1 MLRRPGMFAAVLAL
15 LSLLTGSAAWAQ
27 GRVVTGRVT
36 AQEDGSALPGVSVVV
51 KGTTTGTA
59 TDGSGNYS
67 LTVPGNETV
76 LVYSFIGY
84 VSQEAIVGSRTSVDV
99 VMAPDVTALSE
110 VVVVGYGT
118 QKKEDLTGAVTAIS
132 AKDFNPGQI
141 TTPDQLITGKV
152 AGVQIT
158 SAGGAP
164 GAASRIRIRG
174 GSSLNASNDPLV
186 VIDGVPVDNA
196 EVRGASNALSMINPN
211 DIETFNVLKDASAT
225 AIYGSRASNGVII
238 ITTKKGKAGDRLRVD
253 FGSLL
258 SLSTIGKTLDVL
270 SADEFRRVVQQR
282 GTPSQQ
288 ALLGS
293 ASTDW
298 QEQIFRSAVS
308 TDNNLSFTGSY
319 KTLPYR
325 LSLGTSTGRHLKSSN
340 FERTSGR

>member
-1 MLRRPGMFAAVLAL
+1 MFAAMLAL
-15 LSLLTGSAAWAQ
+15 LGLLTGSAAWAQ

-84 VSQEAIVGSRTSVDV
+84 VSQEAIVGSRASVDV

-164 GAASRIRIRG
+164 GPPAA
-174 GSSLNASNDPLV
+174 
-186 VIDGVPVDNA
+186 
-196 EVRGASNALSMINPN
+196 
-211 DIETFNVLKDASAT
+211 FASAAALRST
-225 AIYGSRASNGVII
+225 PA
-238 ITTKKGKAGDRLRVD
+238 TTR
-253 FGSLL
+253 
-258 SLSTIGKTLDVL
+258 
-270 SADEFRRVVQQR
+270 
-282 GTPSQQ
+282 
-288 ALLGS
+288 
-293 ASTDW
+293 W
-298 QEQIFRSAVS
+298 W
-308 TDNNLSFTGSY
+308 
-319 KTLPYR
+319 
-325 LSLGTSTGRHLKSSN
+325 
-340 FERTSGR
+340 